1 MYFWEG
7 QPCETDIFDL
17 GLKVWFK
24 LKTKV
29 IILLNILIKVNYI
42 DNGNGLLT
50 RKYISLDNPLWKWI
64 CFPWLLFFFISFLF
78 LEASFISELDVSACL
93 LWRFCFYRILL
104 PTFVSNF
111 PSPHLGWHLLFLGQ
125 GEMSPGGDGHPAIA
139 GIAASAHD
147 AQPVIV
153 THSAIASVAELIDFI
168 WFWIRRLNGW

>member
-104 PTFVSNF
+104 PTRLLCRIF
-111 PSPHLGWHLLFLGQ
+111 PVHILDDIYCFSARVRCLQVVMVTPPSLALLPPL
-125 GEMSPGGDGHPAIA
+125 MMLSLSSSLTAP
-139 GIAASAHD
+139 
-147 AQPVIV
+147 
-153 THSAIASVAELIDFI
+153 
-168 WFWIRRLNGW
+168 